1 MIQNNINNVRDRE
14 AYNMKKIKKFNSID
28 QMHNTEDLKN
38 LIIKPIKIEKANID
52 IKALANSREQSN
64 LSELKQS
71 EQKRV
76 NNPYKGIIKDF
87 NYDQKLKKQDD
98 LIVHKVTELDK
109 DKKQFDEKMDVFK
122 DKITTQNTEIKD
134 IYSIDK
140 KTQHKKDFEYQHK
153 YKYRTKLEAGN
164 DESDLRV
171 DRIEFYKKEQQKLE
185 HNKKKID
192 NILLD
197 LIDSG
202 ILSDNLDSINFDKI
216 DADKLA
222 ETLKNTFGEEE
233 YEKLMKEL
241 S

>member
-1 MIQNNINNVRDRE
+1 MIGNNVRDRD

-28 QMHNTEDLKN
+28 QLHNTEDLKN
-38 LIIKPIKIEKANID
+38 LILKPIKIEKANID
-52 IKALANSREQSN
+52 IKALANSREQLN
-64 LSELKQS
+64 MTELKQS

-87 NYDQKLKKQDD
+87 NYEQKLKKQDD
-98 LIVHKVTELDK
+98 LIVHKVTEQDK

-122 DKITTQNTEIKD
+122 EKITTQNTEIKD

-153 YKYRTKLEAGN
+153 YKYRTKLEEGN
-164 DESDLRV
+164 NESDLRV
-171 DRIEFYKKEQQKLE
+171 DRIEFYKKEQEKLE

-202 ILSDNLDSINFDKI
+202 ILSDNLDSINYDKI